1 MRVVKDKIEAQRV
14 VIVCPMV
21 PPSHNVLRRQYRD
34 HHAYAELRNA
44 WERTLHGLTQ
54 GLQKAVLCAWH
65 SDGRKLAVD
74 IEIRHKRMYD
84 VDNAYASCKPILD
97 SLQRLKFISGD
108 APHQINLRVTQKKS
122 VDLETE
128 IRISDES

>member
-1 MRVVKDKIEAQRV
+1 MNDKPQI

-34 HHAYAELRNA
+34 HYAYAELRNA

-54 GLQKAVLCAWH
+54 GLQKATLWAW
-65 SDGRKLAVD
+65 SSEGKKVFVD
-74 IEIRHKRMYD
+74 IAIRHKRMYD

-97 SLQRLKFISGD
+97 SLQRLKFIAGD
-108 APHQINLRVTQKKS
+108 APHQIDLRVTQSKS
-122 VDLETE
+122 ADLETE
-128 IRISDES
+128 IRISEMQ